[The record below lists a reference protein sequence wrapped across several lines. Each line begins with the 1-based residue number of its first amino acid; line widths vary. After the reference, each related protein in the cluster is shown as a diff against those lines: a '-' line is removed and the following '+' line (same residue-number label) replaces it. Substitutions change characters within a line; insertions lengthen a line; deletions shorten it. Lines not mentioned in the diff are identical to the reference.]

1 MYLYSVVTILCL
13 EEAFNKSEILLVKK
27 LEEKPLKLFIT
38 PSFSFASDL
47 IGSTCESWAWDIVI
61 CLP

>member
-27 LEEKPLKLFIT
+27 LEETSENLSHLLLVLHQI
-38 PSFSFASDL
+38 
-47 IGSTCESWAWDIVI
+47 
-61 CLP
+61 